1 MGITSQQPVDNPGI
15 TRDNVE
21 QLRPMRPI
29 PNLSPAYCQPI
40 PTFKVLVLSLLN
52 AKSGGCWPYYG

>member
-1 MGITSQQPVDNPGI
+1 MVTTSEQPVDKQWI

-21 QLRPMRPI
+21 QLKAMRPI

-40 PTFKVLVLSLLN
+40 PTFKVLVLSPLSV
-52 AKSGGCWPYYG
+52 KTGGYWPH